1 MIPLLIWNLQQSG
14 SRQNVQIHD
23 HAQIFFFGLCFEG
36 EWQKKKFHFFHFS
49 IFLFKELFLNQGKF
63 YKSASRK
70 IQFRTIAIGGDSFV
84 KMVVYI
90 LKKKKKEKK
99 NQLLWY

>member
-1 MIPLLIWNLQQSG
+1 MIM
-14 SRQNVQIHD
+14 HKF
-23 HAQIFFFGLCFEG
+23 FFFGLFFEG
-36 EWQKKKFHFFHFS
+36 ERQKKKFHFFHFS
-49 IFLFKELFLNQGKF
+49 IFILLFLYQGKF

-90 LKKKKKEKK
+90 LKKKNEKK
-99 NQLLWY
+99 NLLL